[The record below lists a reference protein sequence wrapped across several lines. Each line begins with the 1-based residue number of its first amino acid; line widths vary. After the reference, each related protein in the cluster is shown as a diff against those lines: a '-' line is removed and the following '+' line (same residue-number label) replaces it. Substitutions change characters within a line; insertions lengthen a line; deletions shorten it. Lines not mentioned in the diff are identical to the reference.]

1 MPENQTSK
9 DRLREITAGIEE
21 GIKELFQSERYTRY
35 LQTMSRFH
43 RYSVNNVM
51 LIHSQKPNATHVAGF
66 NKWRDQFGRHV
77 KRGEKGIQII
87 APVPFK
93 KKIEEI
99 KRDPD
104 TNAPLLDKDGK
115 VITEETVVSIPM
127 FKVVSVFDV
136 SQTEGKP
143 LPELASSLTG
153 DVKQFDTFMEA
164 LRRSSPVP
172 VRIETMTARMD
183 GYFNSEQ
190 QDIAIRKGMSEVQTV
205 SALIHEI
212 AHAKLHNYAKAQAE
226 AAAGDET
233 AEPPVKKDRHTEEV
247 EAESISYAVC
257 QYYGI
262 QTAENSFGYIASW
275 SEGKELKE
283 LRSSLETINKTSAEL
298 IDSIDRNFREICKER
313 GIDMSAEKEADAPAE
328 DHQEATVDE
337 KPSETVSQTEG
348 QPTENAATDTELPVE
363 EAETLPTVPEKS
375 VTVPMPDPML
385 TVEDMERYGYT
396 DADMLPLS
404 KDRAIELAG
413 RDITVYLLYRD
424 NTEAMALE
432 SDEILC
438 HQGLCGVTRE
448 DWEAV
453 EGDIPQRDVE
463 RRFTDSEK
471 DAFAIFQLK
480 DDAPRE
486 LRFANMSELN
496 AEPAKDNY
504 KAVYVG
510 ELSQFGSTDSILESI
525 YVAFNV
531 QRPED
536 FTGHSLSVSDVIAL
550 KQDGQISY
558 HYCNSCGY
566 QQLSDFQKPENYL
579 KNAEM
584 SMEDDYGMIDGII
597 NNGEKL
603 PTVAELEQQAS
614 SGKPISLMDLAAAV
628 RREQR
633 KEKQSI
639 LERLK
644 NKPPQKEKKDAPV
657 RSAERDL

>member
-1 MPENQTSK
+1 MPEKQTSK

-21 GIKELFQSERYTRY
+21 GIKELFQSDRYAEY

-93 KKIEEI
+93 KRIEEV

-104 TNAPLLDKDGK
+104 TDAPMLDKDGN
-115 VITEETVVSIPM
+115 VITEEKVVNIPM

-143 LPELASSLTG
+143 LPELVSSLTG
-153 DVKQFDTFMEA
+153 DVQQYDIFMEA

-172 VRIETMTARMD
+172 VRIEAMTAQMD
-183 GYFNSEQ
+183 GYFDTEH

-205 SALIHEI
+205 SAVIHEI
-212 AHAKLHNYAKAQAE
+212 AHSKLHNYNKAQAE

-233 AEPPVKKDRHTEEV
+233 AEPPIKKDRHTEEV

-283 LRSSLETINKTSAEL
+283 LRSSLETINKTAADL

-313 GIDMSAEKEADAPAE
+313 GIDMSAEKEASAPTE
-328 DHQEATVDE
+328 EHQEAILGE
-337 KPSETVSQTEG
+337 KQAEIAISTKD
-348 QPTENAATDTELPVE
+348 QPTEDAVTDEEQPVE
-363 EAETLPTVPEKS
+363 EAETLPTVPEES
-375 VTVPMPDPML
+375 LTVPMPDPTL
-385 TVEDMERYGYT
+385 TVEDMERYGYA

-413 RDITVYLLYRD
+413 IDITVYLLYGD
-424 NTEAMALE
+424 NTEEMAFE
-432 SDEILC
+432 AEEILY
-438 HQGLCGVTRE
+438 HQGLCGITRE

-453 EGDIPQRDVE
+453 RGDIPQRDVE
-463 RRFTDSEK
+463 RRFMNSEK
-471 DAFAIFQLK
+471 DAFAIYQLN

-486 LRFANMSELN
+486 LRFAGMGELD
-496 AEPAKDNY
+496 AAPVKDNY
-504 KAVYVG
+504 KAIYVG
-510 ELSQFGSTDSILESI
+510 ELSQTGSTDSILESL
-525 YVAFNV
+525 YATFNV

-550 KQDGQISY
+550 KQNGQISY
-558 HYCNSCGY
+558 HYCDSFGY
-566 QQLSDFQKPENYL
+566 QQLPDFQKPENYL
-579 KNAEM
+579 KNAEIA
-584 SMEDDYGMIDGII
+584 MEDDYGMIDGII
-597 NNGEKL
+597 NNGEKK

-614 SGKPISLMDLAAAV
+614 SGKPISLMDLADAIH
-628 RREQR
+628 REQR
-633 KEKQSI
+633 EEKQSI
-639 LERLK
+639 LKRLK

-657 RSAERDL
+657 RSAEREM